1 MAKTLRHIDPED
13 MPRRPARVQ
22 LAVTP
27 TVTLSNG
34 ERRSLTAVFPEL
46 ASLASTREY
55 RELGI
60 SCPDCQGGAVSCR
73 TCNDLRLVCPRCRGK
88 RWLRDNRFGSSVDQ
102 DVIACPDCMELE
114 HEKNGPAYRLNLA
127 GELNIIRGW
136 IARWAYNNSWTVAP
150 DATPA
155 APVPDAEIRT
165 APSPAVD
172 TETDAEQNYIP
183 F

>member
-1 MAKTLRHIDPED
+1 M
-13 MPRRPARVQ
+13 
-22 LAVTP
+22 P

-46 ASLASTREY
+46 AGLASTREY
-55 RELGI
+55 RDLRI

-73 TCNDLRLVCPRCRGK
+73 TCNDLRLVCPKCKGK

-102 DVIACPDCMELE
+102 DPVACPECMELK
-114 HEKNGPAYRLNLA
+114 HESNGPAYRLNLA
-127 GELNIIRGW
+127 AELNIIRGW
-136 IARWAYNNSWTVAP
+136 IARWAYNESWTGS
-150 DATPA
+150 PA
-155 APVPDAEIRT
+155 

-172 TETDAEQNYIP
+172 TETEENNIP